1 MRSLVI
7 LLDAANSSDIEC
19 SEKLHTTECER
30 SYFKRKSLYLF
41 QLDYIQLQSTVS
53 SVTSWKYTVQ
63 AVPSKKKKKALKKGR
78 GKENEVEKRRRR
90 KRDGRSLCERGRIR
104 CGRKEERKKGRMR
117 CGKRR
122 KEGRENEGEGER
134 DERRGRERRTENRE
148 SAQEMYRPL

>member
-7 LLDAANSSDIEC
+7 LLDAANSSDIER

-63 AVPSKKKKKALKKGR
+63 AVPSKKKKKKKLS
-78 GKENEVEKRRRR
+78 RR
-90 KRDGRSLCERGRIR
+90 E
-104 CGRKEERKKGRMR
+104 EERKTRWKREEEEKGMEGV
-117 CGKRR
+117 CA
-122 KEGRENEGEGER
+122 KEGE
-134 DERRGRERRTENRE
+134 
-148 SAQEMYRPL
+148 